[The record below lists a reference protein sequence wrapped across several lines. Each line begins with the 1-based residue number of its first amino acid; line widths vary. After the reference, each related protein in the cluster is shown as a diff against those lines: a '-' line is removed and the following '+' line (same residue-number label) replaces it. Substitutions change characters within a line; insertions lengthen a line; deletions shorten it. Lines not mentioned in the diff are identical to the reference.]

1 MGPYIRLFLFVGLLV
16 TGIVGYLAYDVQA
29 RELAF
34 TAMTT
39 VVGAIFTPFLLEL
52 SFFVTGCFIL
62 AFVLQWQRAR
72 DGDEWVEVSQDKK
85 GEE

>member
-1 MGPYIRLFLFVGLLV
+1 MAPYVRLFIFVGLLV
-16 TGIVGYLAYDVQA
+16 AGIVSYLGYDAQA

-39 VVGAIFTPFLLEL
+39 IVGVIFTPFLLEF

-85 GEE
+85 SEE